1 MDGMV
6 NWEATSS
13 DGDRFNETKGEKTKL
28 RERD

>member
-13 DGDRFNETKGEKTKL
+13 DGDRFNSENTLKMKEEK
-28 RERD
+28 D